1 LPPPRRGRAGV
12 GRDDVGVLEMAGLH
26 KRFGGVVAV
35 DSCSLDVAEGSVT
48 GLIGPN
54 GSGKTT
60 LFDLV
65 TGFERPDAGTIAF
78 RGRPITGLPPDRVHR
93 LGIGRT
99 FQLARVFP
107 RLTALENLLVPVP
120 RRGLLGLLAGASAAG
135 EARRA
140 REML

>member
-1 LPPPRRGRAGV
+1 
-12 GRDDVGVLEMAGLH
+12 MAGLH

-78 RGRPITGLPPDRVHR
+78 RGRPITGLPPDPVHR
-93 LGIGRT
+93 LGIGRPFHLT
-99 FQLARVFP
+99 RLFP
-107 RLTALENLLVPVP
+107 RLTPLKYLRTP
-120 RRGLLGLLAGASAAG
+120 RPPRGLLWVLAVTHAPLVSHAH
-135 EARRA
+135 
-140 REML
+140 